1 MCLAMPAK
9 VLSIDGDEAEVD
21 FGGAIRRTNVS
32 MVDAKVG
39 EYVIIHAGFAIQKW
53 TRRRLSRPYSCGASS
68 WAGPRRPRHQTFMPY
83 PLPL

>member
-1 MCLAMPAK
+1 MSVMCLAMPAK

-39 EYVIIHAGFAIQKW
+39 EYVIIHAGFAIQKVDEEEALETLQLW
-53 TRRRLSRPYSCGASS
+53 SELLGGSEEA
-68 WAGPRRPRHQTFMPY
+68 
-83 PLPL
+83 

>member
-9 VLSIDGDEAEVD
+9 VLTIEGDQAEVD

-39 EYVIIHAGFAIQKW
+39 DYVIIHAGFAIQKVDEEEAME
-53 TRRRLSRPYSCGASS
+53 TLRLWNEFLDSS
-68 WAGPRRPRHQTFMPY
+68 ELA
-83 PLPL
+83 